1 MILLPM
7 NWHKWAIF
15 LFLDAIAYIPSKSV
29 WEDFVELISSKI
41 ILGKSVIS
49 IK

>member
-1 MILLPM
+1 M

-15 LFLDAIAYIPSKSV
+15 LFLDAIICIASKSV

-41 ILGKSVIS
+41 ILRKSVIS
-49 IK
+49 